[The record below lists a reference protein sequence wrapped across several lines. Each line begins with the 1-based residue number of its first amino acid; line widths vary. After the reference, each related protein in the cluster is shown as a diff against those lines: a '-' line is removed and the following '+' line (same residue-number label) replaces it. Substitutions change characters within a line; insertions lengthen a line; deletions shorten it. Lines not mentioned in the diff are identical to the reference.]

1 MAIAARKTESQ
12 LRYAPRTRVYAQGAA
27 CPAAEPVGQPRPKPG
42 HGAARPAGPRVTRIA
57 RQPKVNL
64 YVDAGRLLFTTMGV
78 LSAAALLIILLVRY
92 AIISQE
98 YAVVNQIREQIV
110 ACNRE
115 IDILNV
121 QLNAAVSLD
130 QAREAALEAGMGYPQ
145 ADQIVRI
152 QGAEPS
158 LAGGQAAPQ

>member
-12 LRYAPRTRVYAQGAA
+12 LRYAPRTRVYVQGAA
-27 CPAAEPVGQPRPKPG
+27 CPAAEPFGE
-42 HGAARPAGPRVTRIA
+42 AAPVHSHTAAKPAGPRG
-57 RQPKVNL
+57 NL

-78 LSAAALLIILLVRY
+78 LSVAALLIILLVRY

-98 YAVVNQIREQIV
+98 YAVVNEIRDQIV

-121 QLNAAVSLD
+121 QLNAAVSLEE
-130 QAREAALEAGMGYPQ
+130 AREAALEAGMGYPQ

-152 QGAEPS
+152 QGTEPS

>member
-1 MAIAARKTESQ
+1 MAIEARKTESQ
-12 LRYAPRTRVYAQGAA
+12 LRYAPRTRVYVQGAA
-27 CPAAEPVGQPRPKPG
+27 CPAAEPFGE
-42 HGAARPAGPRVTRIA
+42 AAPVHSHTAAKPAGPRVTRIA
-57 RQPKVNL
+57 RQPRGNL

-78 LSAAALLIILLVRY
+78 LSVAALLIILLVRY

-98 YAVVNQIREQIV
+98 YAVVNEIRDQIV

-121 QLNAAVSLD
+121 QLNAAVSLEE
-130 QAREAALEAGMGYPQ
+130 AREAALEAGMGYPQ

-152 QGAEPS
+152 QGTEPS

>member
-12 LRYAPRTRVYAQGAA
+12 LRYAPRTRVYVQGPA
-27 CPAAEPVGQPRPKPG
+27 CPAAEPYGEAMPAPG
-42 HGAARPAGPRVTRIA
+42 SAARQPAGPRVTRIA
-57 RQPKVNL
+57 RKPQTRI
-64 YVDAGRLLFTTMGV
+64 YVDAGRLLFSTMGV
-78 LSAAALLIILLVRY
+78 LSIAALLIILLVRY

-98 YAVVNQIREQIV
+98 YAVVNEIRDQIV

-130 QAREAALEAGMGYPQ
+130 EAREAALEAGMGYPK

-152 QGAEPS
+152 QATEPS
-158 LAGGQAAPQ
+158 LSGGQAAPK

>member
-27 CPAAEPVGQPRPKPG
+27 CPAAKPYGAPASAPGRKAQPAP
-42 HGAARPAGPRVTRIA
+42 PRVTRIA
-57 RQPKVNL
+57 RQPKASL
-64 YVDAGRLLFTTMGV
+64 YVDAGKLLFTTMGV
-78 LSAAALLIILLVRY
+78 LSVAALLIILLVRY

-98 YAVVNQIREQIV
+98 YAVVNETREQIE
-110 ACNRE
+110 ACARE

-152 QGAEPS
+152 QVTEPS